1 MSLPATINSQVDPAA
16 VTRVTR
22 LFNNTLGDILS
33 ELIQNARRAGASAV
47 DLKVIDAD
55 GTAFLAIAD
64 DGAGIE
70 DPSVILALGRSGW
83 GDEIA
88 RREDPAGMGVFSLA
102 GRDVEVRSCPRSTGE
117 GWSIRI
123 ASGDWES
130 GAPIAVA
137 PCTHPFGT
145 EIRVPIDAQWLKSL
159 ETIAQ
164 SAARY
169 CPLPVRLDGQDLL
182 REDWLKGAETI
193 IEQDGVRIGIYRN
206 YLHRHF
212 SPSINFHGVTVASL
226 LPTVAEKDRHWAAK
240 IDIVDAP
247 ELQLVLPARKEMV
260 ENGALQSLRAAI
272 RLAIYR
278 HIQALG
284 SHRLAFADWRE
295 AADLD
300 VQLPEAR
307 GELFSWTPA
316 VADYN
321 SGSGHQHLTSTDD
334 LVLIDDFGPP
344 LEQCAAFALSKD
356 GRYEGRLAES
366 DEAMVGYGWY
376 DRLPRITDLRFEID
390 KGGETLVLGGSDL
403 PGIDS
408 GTVERL
414 DLVLTISGSA
424 PETLHVPAPV
434 AIEYDEG
441 LFWSFEEANILLAAP
456 TAVTPAELVDLLDG
470 ACFCASDDR
479 EADSWDTQHDRFLL
493 DAQEMATRLLL
504 GDEAAL
510 LERLRAVLAYRTQWF
525 VPEGSRFVAVIGRE
539 AIDLRIERVPA
550 SS

>member
-1 MSLPATINSQVDPAA
+1 MSLPTVIHSRVDPAA
-16 VTRVTR
+16 VTKVTR

-47 DLKVIDAD
+47 DLKVIEAD
-55 GTAFLAIAD
+55 EAAFLAIVD

-83 GDEIA
+83 GDDIA

-102 GRDVEVRSCPRSTGE
+102 GRDVEVRSCPRSTGD

-145 EIRVPIDAQWLKSL
+145 EIRVPIDEQWPKSL
-159 ETIAQ
+159 ETVAQ
-164 SAARY
+164 RAARY
-169 CPLPVRLDGQDLL
+169 CPLPVQLNGQDLP

-193 IEQDGVRIGIYRN
+193 VEQDGVRIGIYRN

-240 IDIVDAP
+240 IDIIDAP

-260 ENGALQSLRAAI
+260 ENSALQYLRAAV
-272 RLAIYR
+272 RLSIYR

-284 SHRLAFADWRE
+284 SHRLSFADWQE
-295 AADLD
+295 SIDLG
-300 VQLPEAR
+300 VLLPEAR
-307 GELFSWTPA
+307 SELQSWAPA
-316 VADYN
+316 MADYN
-321 SGSGHQHLTSTDD
+321 SGSSRQNLTSTND
-334 LVLIDDFGPP
+334 LILVDDFGPP
-344 LEQCAAFALSKD
+344 IEQCAHFALARD
-356 GRYEGRLAES
+356 GRFDGRLAEP
-366 DEAMVGYGWY
+366 DDAMRRYSWY
-376 DRLPRITDLRFEID
+376 DALPRISGLRFEIEQN
-390 KGGETLVLGGSDL
+390 GETFTYDSGEL
-403 PGIDS
+403 PGLTNGVAD
-408 GTVERL
+408 RL
-414 DLVLTISGSA
+414 DLVLQLSGKTGETI
-424 PETLHVPAPV
+424 VIPAPV
-434 AIEYDEG
+434 VIEYDDAH
-441 LFWSFEEANILLAAP
+441 FWNFEEANVVFASP
-456 TAVTPAELVDLLDG
+456 EAVNPAELVDLLDN
-470 ACFCASDDR
+470 ACFSSSDDR

-510 LERLRAVLAYRTQWF
+510 LERLRAILAYRTQWF
-525 VPEGSRFVAVIGRE
+525 VPEGAQFVAVIGRE
-539 AIDLRIERVPA
+539 TMDVRMEQVPA
-550 SS
+550 A